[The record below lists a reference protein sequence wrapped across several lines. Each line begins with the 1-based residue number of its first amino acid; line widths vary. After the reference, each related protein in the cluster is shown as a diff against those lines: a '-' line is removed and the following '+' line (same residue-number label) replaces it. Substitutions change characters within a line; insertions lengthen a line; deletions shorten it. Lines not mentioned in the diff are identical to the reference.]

1 ITGGRQSLEALR
13 RGPLGAVQAPVFPS
27 LEAHMSVIC
36 IANNKGG
43 VGKTTTTVNLAAGLA
58 RLGCRVL
65 VVDVDG
71 QANATYALT
80 GRVHPVPS
88 LYDVLVGDRKLDT
101 VLWQSNEENVWIVPA
116 DGRLQNADV
125 ELASRPGRE
134 WRLARALYD
143 LVYDYI
149 ILDTPPSL
157 GVLTQNAL
165 AAAHR
170 VLVPVSLTE
179 FSLIGMDKLEATIE
193 ELLDQLDLADLE
205 IAGVIATFY
214 ESNTA
219 TNETLGIIEKKY
231 EGHLLETR
239 IPKNL
244 DLEKAHRENESILSF
259 APASSGGQA
268 YAQLAREVKRLV
280 PAHAQ
285 PHDRRRHVHSA

>member
-1 ITGGRQSLEALR
+1 MTA
-13 RGPLGAVQAPVFPS
+13 
-27 LEAHMSVIC
+27 IC

-43 VGKTTTTVNLAAGLA
+43 VGKTTTAVNLAAGLA
-58 RLGCRVL
+58 RLNNRVL

-88 LYDVLVGDRKLDT
+88 LYDVIVGDRKLET
-101 VLWQSNEENVWIVPA
+101 VIWKTNEESVWIVPG

-134 WRLARALYD
+134 WRLAKALAGQD
-143 LVYDYI
+143 FDYI

-165 AAAHR
+165 AASHR
-170 VLVPVSLTE
+170 VIIPISLTE
-179 FSLIGMDKLEATIE
+179 FGLIGMDKLEATIE
-193 ELLDQLDLADLE
+193 DLRDQLDLYDLE
-205 IAGVIATFY
+205 IAGVVATFY
-214 ESNTA
+214 ENTTTA
-219 TNETLGIIEKKY
+219 GETWSILEKKF
-231 EGHLLETR
+231 EVRLLDTR

-259 APASSGGQA
+259 APNSSGGQA
-268 YAQLAREVKRLV
+268 YMQLAREVKRLV
-280 PAHAQ
+280 PAHAR
-285 PHDRRRHVHSA
+285 PYDRRRTTQPA

>member
-1 ITGGRQSLEALR
+1 MTA
-13 RGPLGAVQAPVFPS
+13 
-27 LEAHMSVIC
+27 IC

-43 VGKTTTTVNLAAGLA
+43 VGKTTTAVNLAAGLA
-58 RLGCRVL
+58 RLNHRVL

-88 LYDVLVGDRKLDT
+88 LYDVLVGDRKLET
-101 VLWQSNEENVWIVPA
+101 VVWKTNEENVWIVPG

-134 WRLARALYD
+134 WRLARALNGQE
-143 LVYDYI
+143 YDYI
-149 ILDTPPSL
+149 IIDTPPAL

-165 AAAHR
+165 AASHR
-170 VLVPVSLTE
+170 VLIPISLTE

-193 ELLDQLDLADLE
+193 DLRDQLDLYDLE
-205 IAGVIATFY
+205 IAGVVATFY
-214 ESNTA
+214 ENTTTA
-219 TNETLGIIEKKY
+219 NDTWGVLEKKF
-231 EGHLLETR
+231 EGRMLETY

-259 APASSGGQA
+259 APNSSGGQA
-268 YAQLAREVKRLV
+268 YMQLAREVKRLV
-280 PAHAQ
+280 PAH
-285 PHDRRRHVHSA
+285 PRPYDRRRHKQAE

>member
-1 ITGGRQSLEALR
+1 MTA
-13 RGPLGAVQAPVFPS
+13 
-27 LEAHMSVIC
+27 IC
-36 IANNKGG
+36 VANNKGG
-43 VGKTTTTVNLAAGLA
+43 VGKTTTAVNLAAGLA
-58 RLGCRVL
+58 RLNFRVL

-88 LYDVLVGDRKLDT
+88 LYDVLVGDRKLET
-101 VLWQSNEENVWIVPA
+101 VLWKTNEENVWIVPG

-125 ELASRPGRE
+125 EMASRPGRE
-134 WRLARALYD
+134 WRLAKALYGQD
-143 LVYDYI
+143 FDYI

-170 VLVPVSLTE
+170 VLIPISLTE

-193 ELLDQLDLADLE
+193 DLRDQLDLYDLE
-205 IAGVIATFY
+205 IAGVVATFY
-214 ESNTA
+214 ENTTTA
-219 TNETLGIIEKKY
+219 NETWGILEKKF
-231 EGHLLETR
+231 EGRMLETH

-259 APASSGGQA
+259 APNSSGGQA
-268 YAQLAREVKRLV
+268 YMQLAREVKRLV
-280 PAHAQ
+280 PAHTR
-285 PHDRRRHVHSA
+285 PYDRRRSTHSA

>member
-1 ITGGRQSLEALR
+1 MA
-13 RGPLGAVQAPVFPS
+13 A
-27 LEAHMSVIC
+27 IC

-43 VGKTTTTVNLAAGLA
+43 VGKTTTAVNLAAGLA
-58 RLGCRVL
+58 RLGQRVL

-88 LYDVLVGDRKLDT
+88 LYDVLVGERKLET
-101 VLWQSNEENVWIVPA
+101 IIWKTNEENVWLVPG

-134 WRLARALYD
+134 WRLARALHGQD
-143 LVYDYI
+143 FDYI
-149 ILDTPPSL
+149 VIDTPPAL

-165 AAAHR
+165 AAADR
-170 VLVPVSLTE
+170 VLVPISLTE
-179 FSLIGMDKLEATIE
+179 FSLIGMDKLDATIE
-193 ELLDQLDLADLE
+193 ELRDQLDLGDLE
-205 IAGVIATFY
+205 VMGVLATFY
-214 ESNTA
+214 EDTTTA
-219 TNETLGIIEKKY
+219 RDTWAILEKKF

-244 DLEKAHRENESILSF
+244 DLEKAHRENESVLSF

-268 YAQLAREVKRLV
+268 YAQLAKEVKRLV
-280 PAHAQ
+280 PAH
-285 PHDRRRHVHSA
+285 PRPYDRRRHSQAG

>member
-1 ITGGRQSLEALR
+1 MTA
-13 RGPLGAVQAPVFPS
+13 
-27 LEAHMSVIC
+27 IC

-43 VGKTTTTVNLAAGLA
+43 VGKTTTAVNLAAGLA
-58 RLGCRVL
+58 RLNQRVL

-88 LYDVLVGDRKLDT
+88 LYDVLVGERKLET
-101 VLWQSNEENVWIVPA
+101 VVWKTNEENVWLVPG

-125 ELASRPGRE
+125 ELAARPGRE
-134 WRLARALYD
+134 WRLAKALYGQD
-143 LVYDYI
+143 FDYI

-170 VLVPVSLTE
+170 VLIPISLTE

-193 ELLDQLDLADLE
+193 DLRDQLDLYDLE
-205 IAGVIATFY
+205 IAGVVATFY
-214 ESNTA
+214 ESTTTA
-219 TNETLGIIEKKY
+219 SDTWGILEKKY
-231 EGHLLETR
+231 EGRLLETR

-259 APASSGGQA
+259 APQSTGGQA
-268 YAQLAREVKRLV
+268 YMALAREVKKLV
-280 PAHAQ
+280 PAHPQ
-285 PHDRRRHVHSA
+285 PYDRRRSRSA